1 MMSVNAPP
9 PMLISSTPP
18 FKSLSRLR
26 FWRKVTWAEEET
38 IGISGESSRLSLTT
52 EGSSINAAFGGESAT
67 GVGTPEFDVTQ
78 SGVEPC
84 AFVATHPAGSAGGVT
99 PSKFSLNDTH
109 GPRRRTVACL
119 TMPKVAN
126 QLTACTNPVVG
137 FVNWNVPL
145 PEASVV
151 ALP

>member
-1 MMSVNAPP
+1 VNVA
-9 PMLISSTPP
+9 
-18 FKSLSRLR
+18 
-26 FWRKVTWAEEET
+26 VAV
-38 IGISGESSRLSLTT
+38 GVDV
-52 EGSSINAAFGGESAT
+52 AVAVAV
-67 GVGTPEFDVTQ
+67 GVGVGVKVAVAVGVGVNVAVAVGVDVAVAVAV
-78 SGVEPC
+78 GVD
-84 AFVATHPAGSAGGVT
+84 VAVGVGVGVPA
-99 PSKFSLNDTH
+99 